1 MLLAKISNFPAS
13 LATNNG
19 HLVQVWT
26 ISYCWKSQARALFF
40 FLGEKGGGEIRA
52 VSIVMIGSEHQLSTT
67 CSEISCT

>member
-13 LATNNG
+13 LATNNV

-40 FLGEKGGGEIRA
+40 LGEKGGREIRA

-67 CSEISCT
+67 FSEISCT